1 MLEIYN
7 RPEWIPR
14 FLNIYEAL
22 MFYQHDKN
30 TETLKYGRYYNDYF
44 PVVREID
51 TQITNIAKRL
61 NGDLNAP

>member
-1 MLEIYN
+1 MVEVYN

-30 TETLKYGRYYNDYF
+30 TETLKYGRYYNDYV
-44 PVVREID
+44 PALREID
-51 TQITNIAKRL
+51 AQITNIAKRL